1 MWGVVTGASV
11 LLISEGDGEALN
23 LIRKLLDDENEV
35 TRIQA
40 ALVIAFYGGDPKVAQ
55 ILENA
60 YTKVDWERKIQILE
74 AIGFIGNRD
83 SIPFLLEVMKEPF
96 TLLRTIAAS
105 SVIQCLYH

>member
-1 MWGVVTGASV
+1 M
-11 LLISEGDGEALN
+11 
-23 LIRKLLDDENEV
+23 